1 MRYVHRVAPLAIGIA
16 ALLTAMSARGDEY
29 DVKLKQAAGLDA
41 VEGNCGACHSL
52 DYIVMNSPFLDAKAW
67 TAEVTKMVNAF
78 GAPIEKAD
86 QDKIAAYLAANYAQ

>member
-1 MRYVHRVAPLAIGIA
+1 MATECSWLVRRL
-16 ALLTAMSARGDEY
+16 ALL
-29 DVKLKQAAGLDA
+29 AAAA

-86 QDKIAAYLAANYAQ
+86 QDKIAAYLSANYAQ